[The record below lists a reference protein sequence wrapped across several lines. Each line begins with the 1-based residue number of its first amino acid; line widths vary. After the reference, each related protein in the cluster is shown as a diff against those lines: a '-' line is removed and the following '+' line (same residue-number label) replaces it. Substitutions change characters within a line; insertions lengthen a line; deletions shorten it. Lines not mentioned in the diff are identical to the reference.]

1 MEMIRQKIK
10 SLIYAGIGLVLCV
23 LLCGEM
29 SMTAQAAEMTDD
41 DFWYEESEDGG
52 MTITGYTGDET
63 DLVIPGEINGKEVT
77 SIGDFAFE
85 KCYSLTSIEIP
96 AGVTSIGESAFKYC
110 NGLTSITVDSK
121 NKYYD
126 SRDNCN
132 AIIETGSNTLIR
144 GCKSSKIPAGVTSIG
159 NRAFEECYGLTSI
172 EISAGV
178 TSIGESAFEYCY
190 SLTSIEIP
198 AGVTSIGESAFKY
211 CNGLTSITVDSKNKY
226 YDSRDNCNAIIET
239 GSNTLIRGCKSSKIP
254 AGVTSIGN
262 RAFYNCNG
270 LTSIEIPAGVTS
282 IGESAFWDCSGL
294 TSIKIPSGVTSIEK
308 YAFYECYGL
317 TSIEIP
323 AGVTSIGHDAFGAC
337 PDLVIACYKDS
348 YAYNYAI
355 DNNIPVK
362 LLEVETSGD
371 ASGDDKPTPNPTTP
385 SNPKKDDTQ
394 QKPKAVP
401 AKKGTTLT
409 VSSKKLKVKVTS
421 SSKKN
426 PTVTVTK
433 ITDKKAKKLTIP
445 ASVKV
450 KGVTYKVTGIA
461 DKAFKNNK
469 KLTTVTIGNNVT
481 KIGKEAFSGCSALKK
496 VTIGKNVTSIGNKAF
511 YKCTKLASVT
521 IPAKVTT
528 IGNSAFSGCKKLK
541 TITVTAGKLQKINK
555 NAFKGIKKNAA
566 ITVKGKK
573 QAKTA
578 LKKKL
583 KKSSIGYVKTWK
595 LK

>member
-23 LLCGEM
+23 LLCGGM
-29 SMTAQAAEMTDD
+29 SMTAQAEERTDD
-41 DFWYEESEDGG
+41 GFYYEENKDGG
-52 MTITGYTGDET
+52 ITITGYTGDET
-63 DLVIPGEINGKEVT
+63 ELVIPGEIDGKGVTSIGDSAFRDCSSLTSIKIPAGVT

-85 KCYSLTSIEIP
+85 
-96 AGVTSIGESAFKYC
+96 
-110 NGLTSITVDSK
+110 
-121 NKYYD
+121 
-126 SRDNCN
+126 
-132 AIIETGSNTLIR
+132 
-144 GCKSSKIPAGVTSIG
+144 
-159 NRAFEECYGLTSI
+159 
-172 EISAGV
+172 
-178 TSIGESAFEYCY
+178 YCY
-190 SLTSIEIP
+190 
-198 AGVTSIGESAFKY
+198 
-211 CNGLTSITVDSKNKY
+211 
-226 YDSRDNCNAIIET
+226 
-239 GSNTLIRGCKSSKIP
+239 
-254 AGVTSIGN
+254 
-262 RAFYNCNG
+262 G

-282 IGESAFWDCSGL
+282 IGESAFEHCSGL
-294 TSIKIPSGVTSIEK
+294 TSIEISAGVTSIGNR
-308 YAFYECYGL
+308 AFYNCSGLTSIEIPAGVTSIGVSAFEECESL

-337 PDLVIACYKDS
+337 LDLVIACYKDS

-362 LLEVETSGD
+362 LLEVETPGD

-385 SNPKKDDTQ
+385 SNPKNDDTQ

-469 KLTTVTIGNNVT
+469 KLTTVTIGSNVN

-528 IGNSAFSGCKKLK
+528 IGDSAFAGCKNLK
-541 TITVTAGKLQKINK
+541 KITVTAGKLQKINK

>member
-23 LLCGEM
+23 LLCGGM
-29 SMTAQAAEMTDD
+29 SMTAQAEERTDD
-41 DFWYEESEDGG
+41 GFYYEENKDGG
-52 MTITGYTGDET
+52 ITITGYTGDET
-63 DLVIPGEINGKEVT
+63 ELVIPGEIDGKGVTSIGDSAFRDCSSLTSIKIPAGVT

-85 KCYSLTSIEIP
+85 YCYGLTSIEIP
-96 AGVTSIGESAFKYC
+96 AGVTSIGESAFEHC
-110 NGLTSITVDSK
+110 S
-121 NKYYD
+121 
-126 SRDNCN
+126 
-132 AIIETGSNTLIR
+132 
-144 GCKSSKIPAGVTSIG
+144 
-159 NRAFEECYGLTSI
+159 GLTSI

-178 TSIGESAFEYCY
+178 TSIGESAFEECY
-190 SLTSIEIP
+190 
-198 AGVTSIGESAFKY
+198 
-211 CNGLTSITVDSKNKY
+211 
-226 YDSRDNCNAIIET
+226 
-239 GSNTLIRGCKSSKIP
+239 
-254 AGVTSIGN
+254 
-262 RAFYNCNG
+262 G

-282 IGESAFWDCSGL
+282 IGESAF
-294 TSIKIPSGVTSIEK
+294 E
-308 YAFYECYGL
+308 ECESL

-337 PDLVIACYKDS
+337 LDLVIACYKDS

-362 LLEVETSGD
+362 LLEVETPGD

-385 SNPKKDDTQ
+385 SNPKNDDTQ

-409 VSSKKLKVKVTS
+409 VSSKKLKLKVTS

-469 KLTTVTIGNNVT
+469 KLTTVTIGSNVN

-528 IGNSAFSGCKKLK
+528 IGDSAFAGCKNLK
-541 TITVTAGKLQKINK
+541 KITVTAGKLQKINK

>member
-1 MEMIRQKIK
+1 MISQKIK

-23 LLCGEM
+23 LLCGGM
-29 SMTAQAAEMTDD
+29 SMTAQAEERTDD
-41 DFWYEESEDGG
+41 GFYYEENKDGG
-52 MTITGYTGDET
+52 ITITGYTGDET
-63 DLVIPGEINGKEVT
+63 ELVIPGEIDGKGVT
-77 SIGDFAFE
+77 SIGDNAFRDCSSLTSIKIPAGVTSIGVSAFE
-85 KCYSLTSIEIP
+85 ECYGLTSIEIP
-96 AGVTSIGESAFKYC
+96 AGVTSIGESAFEECHGLTSIEIPAGVTSIGEYAFKDCY
-110 NGLTSITVDSK
+110 GLTSITVDSK

-132 AIIETGSNTLIR
+132 AIIETGSNTLIQ

-159 NRAFEECYGLTSI
+159 
-172 EISAGV
+172 
-178 TSIGESAFEYCY
+178 
-190 SLTSIEIP
+190 
-198 AGVTSIGESAFKY
+198 KY
-211 CNGLTSITVDSKNKY
+211 
-226 YDSRDNCNAIIET
+226 
-239 GSNTLIRGCKSSKIP
+239 
-254 AGVTSIGN
+254 
-262 RAFYNCNG
+262 
-270 LTSIEIPAGVTS
+270 
-282 IGESAFWDCSGL
+282 AFWDCSGL

-337 PDLVIACYKDS
+337 LDLVIACYKDS

-362 LLEVETSGD
+362 LLEVETPGD

-401 AKKGTTLT
+401 AKKGTTLM
-409 VSSKKLKVKVTS
+409 VSNKKLKVKVTS

-469 KLTTVTIGNNVT
+469 KLTTVTIGSNVT

-541 TITVTAGKLQKINK
+541 MITVTAGKLQKINK

-583 KKSSIGYVKTWK
+583 KKSSIGYVRTWK

>member
-23 LLCGEM
+23 LLCGGM
-29 SMTAQAAEMTDD
+29 SMTAQAEERTDD
-41 DFWYEESEDGG
+41 GFYYEENKDGG
-52 MTITGYTGDET
+52 ITITGYTGDET
-63 DLVIPGEINGKEVT
+63 ELVIPGEIDGKGVTSIGDSAFRDCSSLTSIKIPAGVT

-85 KCYSLTSIEIP
+85 YCYGLTSIEIP
-96 AGVTSIGESAFKYC
+96 AGVTSIGESAFEHC
-110 NGLTSITVDSK
+110 S
-121 NKYYD
+121 
-126 SRDNCN
+126 
-132 AIIETGSNTLIR
+132 
-144 GCKSSKIPAGVTSIG
+144 
-159 NRAFEECYGLTSI
+159 GLTSI

-178 TSIGESAFEYCY
+178 TSIGESAFEECY
-190 SLTSIEIP
+190 
-198 AGVTSIGESAFKY
+198 
-211 CNGLTSITVDSKNKY
+211 
-226 YDSRDNCNAIIET
+226 
-239 GSNTLIRGCKSSKIP
+239 
-254 AGVTSIGN
+254 
-262 RAFYNCNG
+262 G

-282 IGESAFWDCSGL
+282 IGVSAF
-294 TSIKIPSGVTSIEK
+294 E
-308 YAFYECYGL
+308 ECESL

-337 PDLVIACYKDS
+337 LDLVIACYKDS

-362 LLEVETSGD
+362 LLEVETPGD

-385 SNPKKDDTQ
+385 SNPKNDDTQ

-469 KLTTVTIGNNVT
+469 KLTTVTIGSNVN

-528 IGNSAFSGCKKLK
+528 IGDSAFAGCKNLK
-541 TITVTAGKLQKINK
+541 KITVTAGKLQKINK

>member
-1 MEMIRQKIK
+1 MIRQKIK

-23 LLCGEM
+23 LLCGGM
-29 SMTAQAAEMTDD
+29 SMTAQAEERTDD
-41 DFWYEESEDGG
+41 GFYYEENKDGG
-52 MTITGYTGDET
+52 ITITGYTGDET
-63 DLVIPGEINGKEVT
+63 ELVIPGEIDGKGVT
-77 SIGDFAFE
+77 SIGDSAFRDCSSLTSIKIPAGVTSIGESAFE
-85 KCYSLTSIEIP
+85 ECHGLTSIEIP
-96 AGVTSIGESAFKYC
+96 AGVTSIG
-110 NGLTSITVDSK
+110 
-121 NKYYD
+121 
-126 SRDNCN
+126 
-132 AIIETGSNTLIR
+132 
-144 GCKSSKIPAGVTSIG
+144 
-159 NRAFEECYGLTSI
+159 NRAFYN
-172 EISAGV
+172 
-178 TSIGESAFEYCY
+178 
-190 SLTSIEIP
+190 
-198 AGVTSIGESAFKY
+198 

-270 LTSIEIPAGVTS
+270 LTSIGV
-282 IGESAFWDCSGL
+282 SAF
-294 TSIKIPSGVTSIEK
+294 E
-308 YAFYECYGL
+308 ECESL

-337 PDLVIACYKDS
+337 LDLVIACYKDS

-362 LLEVETSGD
+362 LLEVETPGD

-385 SNPKKDDTQ
+385 SNPKNDDTQ

-469 KLTTVTIGNNVT
+469 KLTTVTIGSNVN

-528 IGNSAFSGCKKLK
+528 IGDSAFAGCKNLK
-541 TITVTAGKLQKINK
+541 KITVTAGKLQKINK

>member
-1 MEMIRQKIK
+1 MIRQKIK

-23 LLCGEM
+23 LLCGGM
-29 SMTAQAAEMTDD
+29 SMTAQAEERTDD
-41 DFWYEESEDGG
+41 GFYYEENKDGG
-52 MTITGYTGDET
+52 ITITGYTGDET
-63 DLVIPGEINGKEVT
+63 ELVIPGEIDGKGVTSIGDSAFRDCSSLTSIKIPAGVT

-85 KCYSLTSIEIP
+85 YCYGLTSIEIP
-96 AGVTSIGESAFKYC
+96 AGVTSIGESAFEHC
-110 NGLTSITVDSK
+110 S
-121 NKYYD
+121 
-126 SRDNCN
+126 
-132 AIIETGSNTLIR
+132 
-144 GCKSSKIPAGVTSIG
+144 
-159 NRAFEECYGLTSI
+159 GLTSI

-178 TSIGESAFEYCY
+178 TSIGESAFEECHG
-190 SLTSIEIP
+190 LTSIEIP
-198 AGVTSIGESAFKY
+198 AGVTSIGNRAFY
-211 CNGLTSITVDSKNKY
+211 NCNGLTSITVDSKNKY

-262 RAFYNCNG
+262 RAFYNC
-270 LTSIEIPAGVTS
+270 S
-282 IGESAFWDCSGL
+282 
-294 TSIKIPSGVTSIEK
+294 
-308 YAFYECYGL
+308 GL

-337 PDLVIACYKDS
+337 LDLVIACYKDS

-362 LLEVETSGD
+362 LLEVETPGD

-385 SNPKKDDTQ
+385 SNPKNDDTQ

-469 KLTTVTIGNNVT
+469 KLTTVTIGSNVN

-528 IGNSAFSGCKKLK
+528 IGDSAFAGCKNLK
-541 TITVTAGKLQKINK
+541 KITVTAGKLQKINK

>member
-23 LLCGEM
+23 LLCGGM
-29 SMTAQAAEMTDD
+29 SMTAQAEERTDD
-41 DFWYEESEDGG
+41 GFYYEENKDGG
-52 MTITGYTGDET
+52 ITITGYTGDET
-63 DLVIPGEINGKEVT
+63 ELVIPGEIDGKGVTSIGDSAFRDCSSLTSIKIPAGVT

-85 KCYSLTSIEIP
+85 YCYGLTSIEIP
-96 AGVTSIGESAFKYC
+96 AGVTSIGESAFEHC
-110 NGLTSITVDSK
+110 S
-121 NKYYD
+121 
-126 SRDNCN
+126 
-132 AIIETGSNTLIR
+132 
-144 GCKSSKIPAGVTSIG
+144 
-159 NRAFEECYGLTSI
+159 GLTSI

-178 TSIGESAFEYCY
+178 TSIGESAFEECY
-190 SLTSIEIP
+190 GLTSIEIP
-198 AGVTSIGESAFKY
+198 AGVTSIGESAFEECHGLTSIEIPAGVTSIGNRAFY
-211 CNGLTSITVDSKNKY
+211 NCYGLTSITVDSKNKY

-262 RAFYNCNG
+262 RAFYNCSG

-282 IGESAFWDCSGL
+282 IGVSAF
-294 TSIKIPSGVTSIEK
+294 E
-308 YAFYECYGL
+308 ECESL

-337 PDLVIACYKDS
+337 LDLVIACYKDS

-362 LLEVETSGD
+362 LLEVETPGD

-385 SNPKKDDTQ
+385 SNPKNDDTQ

-469 KLTTVTIGNNVT
+469 KLTTVTIGSNVN

-528 IGNSAFSGCKKLK
+528 IGDSAFAGCKNLK
-541 TITVTAGKLQKINK
+541 KITVTAGKLQKINK